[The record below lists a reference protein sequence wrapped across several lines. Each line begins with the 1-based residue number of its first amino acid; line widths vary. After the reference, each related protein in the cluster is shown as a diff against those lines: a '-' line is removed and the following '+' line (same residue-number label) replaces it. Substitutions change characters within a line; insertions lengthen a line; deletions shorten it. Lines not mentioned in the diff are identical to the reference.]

1 MLSKKQEFLLQK
13 VQKPARYIGGE
24 VNSVVKDKSKI
35 KFRYAFCFPDNYE
48 IGMSHLGMKILY
60 SLVNEREDAWCER
73 VFAPWVDMEEE
84 MRKNNVPLFALESG
98 DSLSEFDMIG
108 FTLQYELSY
117 TNILNMLDLGGISVK
132 SKDRK
137 SLTPLVVAGGPC
149 ACNPEPIADFIDLF
163 MLGEGEE
170 VTNELIDLLEKHK
183 EMGSDKYEFLCEAAK
198 IQGVYVPS
206 LYDVSYNADGTVKN
220 IENKATAPKRVKKTY
235 YQ

>member
-84 MRKNNVPLFALESG
+84 MRRNNVPLFALESG
-98 DSLSEFDMIG
+98 DIPCLHIIEAFHAKPIP
-108 FTLQYELSY
+108 
-117 TNILNMLDLGGISVK
+117 LG
-132 SKDRK
+132 
-137 SLTPLVVAGGPC
+137 TAG
-149 ACNPEPIADFIDLF
+149 
-163 MLGEGEE
+163 
-170 VTNELIDLLEKHK
+170 
-183 EMGSDKYEFLCEAAK
+183 
-198 IQGVYVPS
+198 
-206 LYDVSYNADGTVKN
+206 
-220 IENKATAPKRVKKTY
+220 
-235 YQ
+235 

>member
-1 MLSKKQEFLLQK
+1 MLYDISTNFYEVWYAVKNKSFFCK

-84 MRKNNVPLFALESG
+84 MRRNNVPLFALESG

-137 SLTPLVVAGGPC
+137 SLTPLVVAG
-149 ACNPEPIADFIDLF
+149 
-163 MLGEGEE
+163 
-170 VTNELIDLLEKHK
+170 
-183 EMGSDKYEFLCEAAK
+183 
-198 IQGVYVPS
+198 VPAPAIRS
-206 LYDVSYNADGTVKN
+206 L
-220 IENKATAPKRVKKTY
+220 
-235 YQ
+235 